1 MSVDQYLDLARSAD
15 QLTISPDWGQGRTTF
30 GGLSAALAL
39 AHLQDDAGDKTLRS
53 VNVSFCGALK
63 TDEPASLTRKV
74 LRSGKSVSHLQSE
87 VWQEGALCTQVN
99 ACYGSERP
107 SDIEVAHPR
116 LITGEAGGGQRM
128 PFIKGVTPE
137 FTQHIGF
144 SYVEGGLPFS
154 SSKANHLKGWMRFN
168 EGSGTMTDAHLLALI
183 DAWPPTL
190 LQKLKGFAPC
200 ASVTWSVEMVT
211 PLSQTAPLQ
220 STDWLWYEAEIRQA
234 HHGYGHTEARIAS
247 ADGTLL
253 ALSRQLVVVYD
264 VRS

>member
-1 MSVDQYLDLARSAD
+1 MSVDQYLSLAQSGD
-15 QLTISPDWGQGRTTF
+15 SLTITPDWGQGRTTF

-39 AHLQDDAGDKTLRS
+39 AHMQPDTEGKTLRS
-53 VNVSFCGALK
+53 VSVSFCGALQ
-63 TDEPASLTRKV
+63 TDKPLSLSRKV

-99 ACYGSERP
+99 ACFGSERE
-107 SDIEVAHPR
+107 SAIDVAHPN
-116 LITGEAGGGQRM
+116 LCNGEAGSGQRM
-128 PFIKGVTPE
+128 PFIKGLTPE
-137 FTQHIGF
+137 FTRHIAF
-144 SYVEGGLPFS
+144 SYVDGGLPFS
-154 SSKANHLKGWMRFN
+154 NSKANHLKGWMRFN
-168 EGSGTMTDAHLLALI
+168 EGSGDMTDAHLLALI

-211 PLSQTAPLQ
+211 PLNQITPLH

-234 HHGYGHTEARIAS
+234 HHGYGHTEARIAT

-253 ALSRQLVVVYD
+253 ALSRQLVAVYD